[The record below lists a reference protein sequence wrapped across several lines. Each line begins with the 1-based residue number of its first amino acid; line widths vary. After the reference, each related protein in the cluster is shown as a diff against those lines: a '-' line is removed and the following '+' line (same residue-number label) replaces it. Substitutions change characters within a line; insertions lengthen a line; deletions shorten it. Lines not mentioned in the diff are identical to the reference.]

1 MKYQQWK
8 IAQRSQQVCREM
20 ERQGVPLLVA
30 ATLCARGLTDLDEA
44 KALLS
49 SAEDQLCD
57 PYLMKDMD
65 LATARI
71 GRALRNKE
79 SIAVYGDYDVDG
91 ITATCLL
98 TDFLRKAGGSCI
110 HYIPGRL
117 EEGYGLNPIALR
129 QLADEKVKRLLPWTA
144 ASPPWRRLCFA
155 GSWAWTS

>member
-65 LATARI
+65 LATA
-71 GRALRNKE
+71 
-79 SIAVYGDYDVDG
+79 SPPPVCSP
-91 ITATCLL
+91 ITSGHRGATCAI
-98 TDFLRKAGGSCI
+98 TSPTGS
-110 HYIPGRL
+110 PR
-117 EEGYGLNPIALR
+117 A
-129 QLADEKVKRLLPWTA
+129 TA
-144 ASPPWRRLCFA
+144 
-155 GSWAWTS
+155 

>member
-79 SIAVYGDYDVDG
+79 SIAVYGDYDVD
-91 ITATCLL
+91 
-98 TDFLRKAGGSCI
+98 
-110 HYIPGRL
+110 
-117 EEGYGLNPIALR
+117 
-129 QLADEKVKRLLPWTA
+129 
-144 ASPPWRRLCFA
+144 ASPPPVCSPIISGRRGATCA
-155 GSWAWTS
+155 IISPTGSPRATA